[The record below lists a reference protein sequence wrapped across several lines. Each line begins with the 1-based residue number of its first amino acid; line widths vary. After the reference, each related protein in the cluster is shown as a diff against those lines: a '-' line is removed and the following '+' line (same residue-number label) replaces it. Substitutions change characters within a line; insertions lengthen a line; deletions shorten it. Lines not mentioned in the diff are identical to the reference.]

1 MPLHGVRDNLR
12 IIDANDATVK
22 GGKMEMS
29 NSAGFV
35 DPSGGSAKLRG
46 FPTRS
51 PMKVRIR
58 QSNKKRVRKV
68 GFLRRNKTAKG
79 KKIIARQRKR
89 YGAYRGAFRK

>member
-1 MPLHGVRDNLR
+1 
-12 IIDANDATVK
+12 
-22 GGKMEMS
+22 MS
-29 NSAGFV
+29 APEGFV
-35 DPSGGSAKLRG
+35 DPGSGSAKLRG
-46 FPTRS
+46 FPTRIS
-51 PMKVRIR
+51 MKLRIR